1 MRGMTFPKPYE
12 GLVSERVGDELVLVD
27 PGANESFARN
37 PTGACFLKP
46 TAGLAS
52 NRRLPSSR

>member
-1 MRGMTFPKPYE
+1 MTFPKPYE